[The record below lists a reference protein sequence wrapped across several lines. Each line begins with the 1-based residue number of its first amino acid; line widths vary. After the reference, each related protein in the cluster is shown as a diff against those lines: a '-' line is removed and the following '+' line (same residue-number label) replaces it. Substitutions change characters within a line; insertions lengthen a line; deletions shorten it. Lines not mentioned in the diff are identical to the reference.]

1 MVFPGYY
8 RSWAAWIAQCLER
21 HGHRATLQR
30 WDPPRE
36 VALEDS
42 LGDLLLASGQVLLVL
57 NDWFFEL
64 GPRPP
69 GEWNDALRG
78 FVAAHADRFAAVNLT
93 NRPLLPATAVLEPAS
108 LWALSEEAAEERL
121 LRRLGLEPLA
131 RPRALPG
138 RIRYPDERCE
148 IWGEVPRRNPRF
160 TGRDDLLGELHQ
172 RLADAE
178 RGAAACTLVGMSGI
192 GKTQLAAEYAHRF
205 STDYDLVWWVNSDDR
220 TINATASANSPSN
233 SACASAAN
241 PANASAR
248 SAAPLR
254 RGEPIR
260 ELAAGLR
267 RLGRHRG
274 RLLTCCRRAPGTY

>member
-1 MVFPGYY
+1 M
-8 RSWAAWIAQCLER
+8 
-21 HGHRATLQR
+21 
-30 WDPPRE
+30 
-36 VALEDS
+36 ALEDS
-42 LGDLLLASGQVLLVL
+42 LDDLLLASGRVLLVL

-108 LWALSEEAAEERL
+108 LWALSEEAAEQRL

-131 RPRALPG
+131 RPAARCRAG
-138 RIRYPDERCE
+138 SASRTSAARSGARC
-148 IWGEVPRRNPRF
+148 RAANPRF

-220 TINATASANSPSN
+220 TIQRDRLGELAVELGLRIGSEPGERIRAVRNA
-233 SACASAAN
+233 
-241 PANASAR
+241 
-248 SAAPLR
+248 LR
-254 RGEPIR
+254 RGEPYAK
-260 ELAAGLR
+260 LAAGLR

-274 RLLTCCRRAPGTY
+274 RVDPAPAGHRARPDHLPQPRLERATPTCWTSPPSCARSPPAT